1 MNSVIVIIHDVI
13 ILFGARTIGRT
24 IHSNYFSQRSSS
36 DRSVL
41 MTTSLKL
48 IPISTVN
55 SVIVIIVS
63 HDVISTG
70 DPRVTFPRPDPGNP
84 LQTQTSDLNLGRDVS
99 LPDSGIQES
108 SGEVRARRPRK

>member
-13 ILFGARTIGRT
+13 ILFGARTIERT
-24 IHSNYFSQRSSS
+24 IQSNYFSQRSS

-48 IPISTVN
+48 IAISRVN

-63 HDVISTG
+63 HDLISTG
-70 DPRVTFPRPDPGNP
+70 DPRVTFPCPDPGNP

-99 LPDSGIQES
+99 LPDSAGEES